1 MPWVKFDKNF
11 DYRPH
16 GRAVVAY
23 KKGMHLNVPQGAA
36 KEAIEGGYGVET
48 DHGPE
53 PGDAKDGSQPVRSKG
68 GKGTGDSEA
77 PGGPGQT
84 VSVPSVKG

>member
-1 MPWVKFDKNF
+1 MPWVKFNKNF

-16 GRAVVAY
+16 ARAVVAY
-23 KKGMHLNVPQGAA
+23 KKGMHLNVPQNAA
-36 KEAIEGGYGVET
+36 KEAVEGGYGEET
-48 DHGPE
+48 EHGPE
-53 PGDAKDGSQPVRSKG
+53 AGDAKDGSQPVRKKG
-68 GKGTGDSEA
+68 AATDSEA